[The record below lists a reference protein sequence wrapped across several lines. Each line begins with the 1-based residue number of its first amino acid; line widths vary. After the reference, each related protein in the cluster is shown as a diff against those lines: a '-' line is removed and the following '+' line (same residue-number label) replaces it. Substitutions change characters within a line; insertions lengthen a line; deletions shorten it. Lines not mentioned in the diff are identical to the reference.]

1 MLNEKRMIE
10 NFLDMIKI
18 PSPSLNERK
27 IADYLKKILLD
38 MGLEVE
44 EDNAGKDHN
53 GNTGNIIAVLK
64 SPGKKKFL
72 FSSHMDTVT
81 PCEKIL
87 PIIENGIIKTDG
99 TSVLGGDDKAGIAAI
114 IEMIRMIQES
124 EIEYPEI
131 IAVFSIAE
139 EIGLLGAQS
148 FDLDKYKP
156 DLAFVI
162 DSGGVPGTVVVET
175 PYVAKGK
182 MEIIGKGAHAGV
194 SPELG
199 INALTVAAHAITK
212 IRMGRIDEKTT
223 SNIGIINGGSAV
235 NIVMPNLSM
244 SYEARSFSG
253 ETLDELLAETF
264 LIFEETTNKFGAEFK
279 HNIKKSY
286 NGYKLEEN
294 SKILKSFEKACK
306 NVGIKCR
313 KISSGGGCDANIYS
327 EQSIISVNIG
337 IGMSKVHTTEEFI
350 KIDDIVNC
358 TKLIYEIVKGI

>member
-1 MLNEKRMIE
+1 MLNEKRLIE
-10 NFLDMIKI
+10 NFIDMVKI
-18 PSPSLNERK
+18 PSPSLNEREV
-27 IADYLKKILLD
+27 ADYLKKILLD

-64 SPGKKKFL
+64 SPGKRKIL

-81 PCEKIL
+81 PCKKIN

-124 EIEYPEI
+124 GDEHPEI
-131 IAVFSIAE
+131 IAVFSVAE

-156 DLAFVI
+156 DLVFVI
-162 DSGGVPGTVVVET
+162 DSGGTPGTAVIET
-175 PYVAKGK
+175 PYAAKGK
-182 MEIIGKGAHAGV
+182 IEIIGKAAHAGLA
-194 SPELG
+194 PELG

-223 SNIGIINGGSAV
+223 SNIGIINGGTAV
-235 NIVMPNLSM
+235 NIVMPNVSM
-244 SYEARSFSG
+244 MYEARSFSG
-253 ETLDELLAETF
+253 EILDDLLAETF
-264 LIFEETTNKFGAEFK
+264 MIFQETAEKFGAEFK
-279 HNIKKSY
+279 HSVKKGY

-294 SKILKSFEKACK
+294 SEILKCFEKACG
-306 NVGIKCR
+306 NIGIECK
-313 KISSGGGCDANIYS
+313 KVSSGGGCDANIYS
-327 EQSIISVNIG
+327 GRGIVSINMG

-350 KIDDIVNC
+350 KIEDIINC
-358 TKLIYEIVKGI
+358 TKIIYEIIKGI